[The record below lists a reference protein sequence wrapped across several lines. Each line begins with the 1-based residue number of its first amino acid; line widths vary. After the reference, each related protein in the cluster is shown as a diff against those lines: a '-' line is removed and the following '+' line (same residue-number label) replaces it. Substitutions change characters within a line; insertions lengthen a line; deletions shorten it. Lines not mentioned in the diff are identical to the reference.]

1 MGANPIIDLHRI
13 LLARRA
19 KPAGAPGGR
28 AFPAPARPDA
38 AGGGAER
45 GQARDRA
52 QARGRAGK
60 AR

>member
-19 KPAGAPGGR
+19 KPAGVPGGR

-38 AGGGAER
+38 AEGGAER
-45 GQARDRA
+45 GQARPQS